1 MAGRHP
7 YVRARGTVTPREA
20 PGRAL
25 LVTTDIELQG
35 MIEQELAVL
44 EIDLKV
50 VRSVAPVIAALI
62 DDPPPR
68 AQLLLADFDALS
80 PGDVVQLHDLRERGW
95 FGAILG
101 LGRVP
106 AEFGTS
112 LNIRRILPRPLA
124 GDAVRRAVAAIGLVD
139 RTRRIA
145 TLRNEQ

>member
-7 YVRARGTVTPREA
+7 YVRARGTVTPRES

-25 LVTTDIELQG
+25 LLTTDPDLERIVEP
-35 MIEQELAVL
+35 ELAAL
-44 EIDLKV
+44 EIDLQV

-80 PGDVVQLHDLRERGW
+80 PGDVVQLHDVRERGW
-95 FGAILG
+95 FGAILA

-106 AEFGTS
+106 AEFGAS

-139 RTRRIA
+139 RTRRIS
-145 TLRNEQ
+145 TLRTD